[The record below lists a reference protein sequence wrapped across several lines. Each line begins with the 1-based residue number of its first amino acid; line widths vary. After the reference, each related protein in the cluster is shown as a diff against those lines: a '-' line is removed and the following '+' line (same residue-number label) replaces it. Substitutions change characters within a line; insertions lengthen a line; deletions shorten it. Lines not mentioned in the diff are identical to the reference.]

1 MFEIP
6 RISQIYMVYH
16 AEMQNAEL
24 APGIESLEAD
34 LFSWDEIPWDELA
47 FPSVT
52 WALNS
57 FREGVHPKF
66 EIFNHVR

>member
-1 MFEIP
+1 
-6 RISQIYMVYH
+6 
-16 AEMQNAEL
+16 MQNAEL